1 MDPVAKQ
8 KERIKVRARW
18 KVSKLKCMKRE
29 RIDSVNDDETTI
41 TRWLWWTG
49 RTVYYWPWS
58 NVTIKSKL
66 IRSRAEFDCTRR
78 YFCDDKISF
87 SRIRLLCETRR
98 EFFADATFPFLL
110 DRSARKFITKIH
122 PPPNTESNIRR
133 LEKKKTVNEHV
144 EIERFKRDVFSF
156 PGFAGDSGFLN
167 LKKLSSTT
175 RSIDAR
181 FWRTRTDRVDPR
193 LRVAC

>member
-8 KERIKVRARW
+8 KERIKLRARW

-49 RTVYYWPWS
+49 RTAYYWPWS
-58 NVTIKSKL
+58 NVMIKSKL
-66 IRSRAEFDCTRR
+66 IRSRAEFDCAWR
-78 YFCDDKISF
+78 YFCDDKISS
-87 SRIRLLCETRR
+87 SRIRFLCETRR
-98 EFFADATFPFLL
+98 EFFAYVPFPP
-110 DRSARKFITKIH
+110 RSIRPKIH
-122 PPPNTESNIRR
+122 YENSSSSEYGEQYSPTR
-133 LEKKKTVNEHV
+133 KKTVNEHV
-144 EIERFKRDVFSF
+144 EIERFKRDFFSF

>member
-1 MDPVAKQ
+1 MVAGIRTNCCRCTSLSKTVKGVVTTMHVGADIKRGTMMDPVAKQ

-133 LEKKKTVNEHV
+133 LEKKN
-144 EIERFKRDVFSF
+144 
-156 PGFAGDSGFLN
+156 GQ
-167 LKKLSSTT
+167 
-175 RSIDAR
+175 
-181 FWRTRTDRVDPR
+181 RTRRNR
-193 LRVAC
+193 KI